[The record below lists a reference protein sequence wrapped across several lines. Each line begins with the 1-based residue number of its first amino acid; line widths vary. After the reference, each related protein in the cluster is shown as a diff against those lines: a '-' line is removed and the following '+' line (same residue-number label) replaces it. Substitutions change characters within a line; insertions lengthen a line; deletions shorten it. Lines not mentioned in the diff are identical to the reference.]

1 MLNNIFKL
9 LILTIIFLFFFIIFN
24 YYLSDKNKNLVINN
38 RSNMNKNMLKNISD
52 LPVLYNDTNDV
63 IEFSSGLDNSNK
75 QNFKRNFWDLFK

>member
-9 LILTIIFLFFFIIFN
+9 LILTLIFLFFFIIFN